1 MKLQIKLLF
10 LFFEVIIQCGS
21 ESEMFELVGTLKKN
35 IVKTT
40 NTLIYWFQNRKQ
52 LSGDFLLLF
61 PSEKKL

>member
-21 ESEMFELVGTLKKN
+21 ESEMFELVGTLKN

-40 NTLIYWFQNRKQ
+40 NNI
-52 LSGDFLLLF
+52 LLVLELKTRLF
-61 PSEKKL
+61 AAFP